1 MSTLEIL
8 KTCLKALRAR
18 WNRSLLTVLG
28 VVVGVGTVVLLLA
41 YGAGQK
47 ADLLARYEDWGSN
60 EIKVEIRGG
69 RTRGG
74 GMRSTSER
82 LNIPDLN
89 AILQDCTAVSRAE
102 PESTTLVTTVRVG
115 ALEVEEVAIKG
126 VGPQYF
132 DILGEEML
140 GGKSFGVE
148 ENVLRERVCV
158 INNVLQG
165 QLFFGAPATGKYIS
179 VSGRRFLVVGVTSYE
194 GGRRWEES
202 GNVYIPFLTFTDRIL
217 INFRDLDAIVASAVS
232 SRHVKLAATQIEELL
247 YMRHPRIEKPD
258 ESEVRGWWD
267 KPIRVMYSE
276 ELRSQREATAD
287 SFGQF
292 LAVIGFLSLLI
303 GGVGVM
309 NIMLVTVH
317 QRTSEIGLRKA
328 LGARQKDILRQF
340 LTEAVLISFSG
351 GLLGLGAAWCG
362 AQILANMP
370 ADAQVP
376 DPVISPMII
385 FIAFAVTVGTGVFFG
400 YYPAWQASRLDPIEA
415 LRTGH

>member
-1 MSTLEIL
+1 MSTLEVL
-8 KTCLKALRAR
+8 KACLKSLRAR
-18 WNRSLLTVLG
+18 WHRSLLTVLG

-47 ADLLARYEDWGSN
+47 AEMLARYEDWGSN
-60 EIKVEIRGG
+60 EIKVEIRGR

-74 GMRSTSER
+74 GMMATSEQLSTS
-82 LNIPDLN
+82 DLD
-89 AILQDCTAVSRAE
+89 AMLRDCTAVSRAE
-102 PESTTLVTTVRVG
+102 PESSTVVDVVRVG
-115 ALEVEEVAIKG
+115 ALELEGVAIKG
-126 VGPQYF
+126 VGPDYF

-140 GGKSFGVE
+140 SGESFGAE
-148 ENVLRERVCV
+148 ENVLRERVCL
-158 INNVLQG
+158 INKILHS
-165 QLFFGAPATGKYIS
+165 QLFFGAPAVGKYIS
-179 VSGRRFLVVGVTSYE
+179 VSGRRFLVLGVVDY
-194 GGRRWEES
+194 ES
-202 GNVYIPFLTFTDRIL
+202 GRPWDETGNVFIPFLTFTDRTYIST
-217 INFRDLDAIVASAVS
+217 RGLDAIVASAVS
-232 SRHVKLAATQIEELL
+232 SKHVKLAATQIEELL
-247 YMRHPRIEKPD
+247 YLRHPRIEKPD
-258 ESEVRGWWD
+258 ESEIRGWWD

-328 LGARQKDILRQF
+328 LGARREDILRQF

-415 LRTGH
+415 LRTGR

>member
-1 MSTLEIL
+1 MSILEII
-8 KTCLKALRAR
+8 KSCLKALRAR
-18 WNRSLLTVLG
+18 WNRSLLTILG

-47 ADLLARYEDWGSN
+47 ADLLARYDDWGSN
-60 EIKVEIRGG
+60 EIKVEIRGR
-69 RTRGG
+69 RTRTG
-74 GMRSTSER
+74 GMTATREQLSTA
-82 LNIPDLN
+82 DLD
-89 AILQDCTAVSRAE
+89 AMLRDCTAVSRAE
-102 PESTTLVTTVRVG
+102 PESTTFIDTVRMG
-115 ALEVEEVAIKG
+115 ALEIEEVVIKG
-126 VGPQYF
+126 VGPGYF

-140 GGKSFGVE
+140 SGASFGAE

-158 INNVLQG
+158 INQILQAK
-165 QLFFGAPATGKYIS
+165 LFFGTPAVGKYIS
-179 VSGRRFLVVGVTSYE
+179 ISGRRFLVLGVTGYDS
-194 GGRRWEES
+194 GRRWEES
-202 GNVYIPFLTFTDRIL
+202 GSVFIPFLTFSDRTYIYS
-217 INFRDLDAIVASAVS
+217 RGLDAIVASAVS
-232 SRHVKLAATQIEELL
+232 NRHVRLAATQIEELL
-247 YMRHPRIEKPD
+247 YQRHPRIEKPD
-258 ESEVRGWWD
+258 ESEIRGWWD
-267 KPIRVMYSE
+267 KPIRVLYSE

-292 LAVIGFLSLLI
+292 LTVIGFLSLLI

-328 LGARQKDILRQF
+328 LGARREDILRQF

-370 ADAQVP
+370 DDAQVP

-415 LRTGH
+415 LRTGR

>member
-1 MSTLEIL
+1 MSSLEIL
-8 KTCLKALRAR
+8 KSCLKALHAR
-18 WNRSLLTVLG
+18 WNRSLLTILG

-47 ADLLARYEDWGSN
+47 AEMLARYEDWGST
-60 EIKVEIRGG
+60 EIRVGIRG
-69 RTRGG
+69 RYGRGNW
-74 GMRSTSER
+74 TSER
-82 LNIPDLN
+82 ERLSSGDLD
-89 AILQDCTAVSRAE
+89 AIRRECSAVSRAE
-102 PESTTLVTTVRVG
+102 PEAETDTSIRLG
-115 ALEVEEVAIKG
+115 AMELQEVEVLG
-126 VGPQYF
+126 VGPDYF
-132 DILGEEML
+132 EILGEEMSS
-140 GGKSFGVE
+140 GVSFGAE
-148 ENVLRERVCV
+148 ENILRERVCV
-158 INNVLQG
+158 INKSMQSE
-165 QLFFGAPATGKYIS
+165 LFFGAPAIGNFITIG
-179 VSGRRFLVVGVTSYE
+179 GRRFRVTGVVDYDS
-194 GGRRWEES
+194 GRNPEPQAFM
-202 GNVYIPFLTFTDRIL
+202 PFLTFTDRTFIE
-217 INFRDLDAIVASAVS
+217 NRGLDGIVASAVS
-232 SRHVKLAATQIEELL
+232 SKHAKLAATQIEELL
-247 YMRHPRIEKPD
+247 YQRHPRIEKPD
-258 ESEVRGWWD
+258 ESEIRGWWD

-276 ELRSQREATAD
+276 ELRGQREATAD

-328 LGARQKDILRQF
+328 LGARREDILRQF
-340 LTEAVLISFSG
+340 LMEAVLISFSG

-385 FIAFAVTVGTGVFFG
+385 FIAFAVTVGTGIFFG

-415 LRTGH
+415 LRTGR